1 MAEGMFQGMSMF
13 DVASN
18 ENAGIR
24 DRALQAAQLGR
35 GRVAVYAAGL
45 EGGMMA
51 QGLAR
56 MAGMKT
62 PEEEK
67 SEAINTIMSQNA
79 NRDPSNP
86 ADLLH
91 ISRQFVAAGLPN
103 YAQQFRDKARDVE
116 VQNRTS
122 AQADRELDQ
131 RDSRLTFD
139 EGKLEADTKYRT
151 SALDLQNRD
160 LEFRTEK
167 EKARA
172 EEVQAA
178 LERDQNVGD
187 VMQVQD
193 TDGNTVLAQ
202 VTAADDGTLSVKY
215 VTQDVVEASMSG
227 GATQGAETT
236 TASGNFAYNNQGALI
251 VKAAETEDVAP
262 IEEIDDDANTI
273 YDNLLKE
280 YETTFKDRNAPMMST
295 GSQLAVPETG
305 EFSSL
310 ESVPDP
316 IDYMIYKTIEKIENR
331 GGVVDSMYDL
341 YMGPGAEAMEALMK
355 GNGMANLWAENKA
368 RFEKEGDTTLYS
380 MEGRQT
386 LIDGTLK
393 GIITSPI
400 AFDVKLKQDHTTEDG
415 TMLAKKG
422 ETFDNVMSRLMSQ
435 DITAVTRDADG
446 NITGFQPPEKS
457 AFFNFN
463 EDLVK
468 YIAQDIVSKEEG
480 FKGLPEIT
488 GTAPKPSVDYGNQ
501 NVANQTVTAFLPEV
515 TLELVNNNLQSNT
528 EKVMGDTTEFDKV
541 VKENGNI
548 IADVAK
554 DIKRFVVDIF
564 TPKEHKDSAPENPIQ
579 SGFGSDAWSLGLLRV
594 KVSQFDTAKKN
605 ADGKYEL
612 EMPLFIEVKDAK
624 IRQAYQEWKARNFNY
639 FFRQGITLPN
649 ARVMP
654 K

>member
-1 MAEGMFQGMSMF
+1 MAETMFGNMF
-13 DVASN
+13 DVTTS
-18 ENAGIR
+18 ENQNIR
-24 DRALQAAQLGR
+24 DRALKVAQLQPGR
-35 GRVAVYAAGL
+35 ASVYGAGVA
-45 EGGMMA
+45 GGMLM
-51 QGLAR
+51 QNLAS

-62 PEEEK
+62 PEQEK
-67 SEAINTIMSQNA
+67 TELISNIMDRATNLDP
-79 NRDPSNP
+79 NDPSSYMKLAN
-86 ADLLH
+86 D
-91 ISRQFVAAGLPN
+91 FVQAGLPGIG
-103 YAQQFRDKARDVE
+103 QKFMDKSRSVQ

-122 AQADRELDQ
+122 SQTDRELDQ
-131 RDSRLTFD
+131 RDTRLDFD
-139 EGKLEADTKYRT
+139 KNKLTADTNYRDK
-151 SALDLQNRD
+151 SLSFSKQE
-160 LEFRTEK
+160 LEFRQGK
-167 EKARA
+167 EETRI
-172 EEVQAA
+172 EELKSQ
-178 LERDQNVGD
+178 LERDQKIGALE
-187 VMQVQD
+187 QI
-193 TDGNTVLAQ
+193 TDSEGNTILAQ
-202 VTAADDGTLSVKY
+202 ITTDDEGNYSVKPI
-215 VTQDVVEASMSG
+215 TQDVVESSMSG
-227 GATQGAETT
+227 SATQGAETT
-236 TASGNFAYNNQGALI
+236 TQSGKFSFNNQGALI
-251 VKAAETEDVAP
+251 VKPAETEDVAP

-380 MEGRQT
+380 MEGRQS
-386 LIDGTLK
+386 LIDSTLK

-422 ETFDNVMSRLMSQ
+422 ETFDDVMSRLMSQ
-435 DITAVTRDADG
+435 DITAVTRDDDG

-463 EDLVK
+463 DDLVR

-488 GTAPKPSVDYGNQ
+488 GTADTSLPKIDYGNQ
-501 NVANQTVTAFLPEV
+501 NVANTQVTA
-515 TLELVNNNLQSNT
+515 ELVNNNLQSTT
-528 EKVMGDTTEFDKV
+528 EAVMGDTTEFDKV

-548 IADVAK
+548 VADVAK
-554 DIKRFVVDIF
+554 DIKRFVLDIF
-564 TPKEHKDSAPENPIQ
+564 KPKEHKDSAPENPIK
-579 SGFGSDAWSLGLLRV
+579 SGFGSDAWSLRLLSV

-605 ADGKYEL
+605 DEGKYEL

>member
-1 MAEGMFQGMSMF
+1 MAETMFGNMF
-13 DVASN
+13 DVTTS
-18 ENAGIR
+18 ENQNIR
-24 DRALQAAQLGR
+24 DRALKVAQLQPGR
-35 GRVAVYAAGL
+35 ASVYGAGVA
-45 EGGMMA
+45 GGMLM
-51 QGLAR
+51 QNLAS

-62 PEEEK
+62 PEQEK
-67 SEAINTIMSQNA
+67 TELISNIMDRATNLDP
-79 NRDPSNP
+79 NDPSSYMKLAN
-86 ADLLH
+86 D
-91 ISRQFVAAGLPN
+91 FVQAGLPGIG
-103 YAQQFRDKARDVE
+103 QKFMDKSRSVQ

-122 AQADRELDQ
+122 SQTDRELDQ
-131 RDSRLTFD
+131 RDTRLDFD
-139 EGKLEADTKYRT
+139 KNKLTADTNYRDK
-151 SALDLQNRD
+151 SLSFSKQE
-160 LEFRTEK
+160 LEFRQGK
-167 EKARA
+167 EETRI
-172 EEVQAA
+172 EELKSQ
-178 LERDQNVGD
+178 LERDQKIGAL
-187 VMQVQD
+187 QQI
-193 TDGNTVLAQ
+193 TDSEGNTILAQ
-202 VTAADDGTLSVKY
+202 ITTDDEGNYSVKPI
-215 VTQDVVEASMSG
+215 TKDVVESSMSE

-236 TASGNFAYNNQGALI
+236 TQSGKFSFNNKGALI
-251 VKAAETEDVAP
+251 VKAAEPEDVAP

-380 MEGRQT
+380 MEGRQS
-386 LIDGTLK
+386 LIDSTLK

-422 ETFDNVMSRLMSQ
+422 ETFDDVMSRLMSQ
-435 DITAVTRDADG
+435 DITAVTRDDDG

-463 EDLVK
+463 DDLVK

-488 GTAPKPSVDYGNQ
+488 GTADTRLPDMDYGNQ
-501 NVANQTVTAFLPEV
+501 NVQNAEV
-515 TLELVNNNLQSNT
+515 SAELVNNNAQST
-528 EKVMGDTTEFDKV
+528 RESVIGDTTEFDKV

-548 IADVAK
+548 VADVAK
-554 DIKRFVVDIF
+554 DIKRFVLDIF
-564 TPKEHKDSAPENPIQ
+564 KPKEHKDSAPENPIK
-579 SGFGSDAWSLGLLRV
+579 SGFGSDAWSLRLLSV

-605 ADGKYEL
+605 DEGKYEL

>member
-1 MAEGMFQGMSMF
+1 MAETMFGNMF
-13 DVASN
+13 DVTTS
-18 ENAGIR
+18 ENQNIR
-24 DRALQAAQLGR
+24 DRALKVAQLQPGR
-35 GRVAVYAAGL
+35 ASVYGAGVA
-45 EGGMMA
+45 GGMLM
-51 QGLAR
+51 QNLAS

-62 PEEEK
+62 PEQEK
-67 SEAINTIMSQNA
+67 TELISNIMDRATNLDP
-79 NRDPSNP
+79 NDPSSYMKLAN
-86 ADLLH
+86 D
-91 ISRQFVAAGLPN
+91 FVQAGLPGIG
-103 YAQQFRDKARDVE
+103 QKFMDKSRSVQ

-122 AQADRELDQ
+122 SQTDRELDQ
-131 RDSRLTFD
+131 IDTRLDFD
-139 EGKLEADTKYRT
+139 KNKLTADTNYRDK
-151 SALDLQNRD
+151 SLSFSKQE
-160 LEFRTEK
+160 LEFRQGK
-167 EKARA
+167 EETRI
-172 EEVQAA
+172 EELKSQ
-178 LERDQNVGD
+178 LERDQKIGAL
-187 VMQVQD
+187 QQI
-193 TDGNTVLAQ
+193 TDSEGNTILAQ
-202 VTAADDGTLSVKY
+202 ITTDDEGNYSVKPI
-215 VTQDVVEASMSG
+215 TQDVVESSMSG
-227 GATQGAETT
+227 SATQGAETT
-236 TASGNFAYNNQGALI
+236 TQSGKFSFNNQGALI
-251 VKAAETEDVAP
+251 VKPAETEDVAP

-380 MEGRQT
+380 MEGRQS
-386 LIDGTLK
+386 LIDSTLK

-422 ETFDNVMSRLMSQ
+422 ETFDDVMSRLMSQ
-435 DITAVTRDADG
+435 DITAVTRDDDG

-463 EDLVK
+463 DDLVR

-488 GTAPKPSVDYGNQ
+488 GTADTSLPKIDYGNQ
-501 NVANQTVTAFLPEV
+501 NVANTQVTA
-515 TLELVNNNLQSNT
+515 ELVNNNLQSTT
-528 EKVMGDTTEFDKV
+528 EAVMGDTTEFDKV

-548 IADVAK
+548 VADVAK
-554 DIKRFVVDIF
+554 DIKRFVLDIF
-564 TPKEHKDSAPENPIQ
+564 KPKEHKDSAPENPIK
-579 SGFGSDAWSLGLLRV
+579 SGFGSDAWSLRLLSV

-605 ADGKYEL
+605 DEGKYEL

>member
-1 MAEGMFQGMSMF
+1 MAETMFGNMF
-13 DVASN
+13 DVTTS
-18 ENAGIR
+18 ENQNIR
-24 DRALQAAQLGR
+24 DRALKVAQLQPGR
-35 GRVAVYAAGL
+35 ASVYGAGVA
-45 EGGMMA
+45 GGMLM
-51 QGLAR
+51 QNLAS

-62 PEEEK
+62 PEQEK
-67 SEAINTIMSQNA
+67 TELISNIMDRATNLDP
-79 NRDPSNP
+79 NDPSSYMKLAN
-86 ADLLH
+86 D
-91 ISRQFVAAGLPN
+91 FVQAGLPGIG
-103 YAQQFRDKARDVE
+103 QKFMDKSRSVQ

-122 AQADRELDQ
+122 SQTDRELDQ
-131 RDSRLTFD
+131 RDTRLDFD
-139 EGKLEADTKYRT
+139 KNKLTADTNYRDK
-151 SALDLQNRD
+151 SLSFSKQE
-160 LEFRTEK
+160 LEFRQGK
-167 EKARA
+167 EETRI
-172 EEVQAA
+172 EELKSQ
-178 LERDQNVGD
+178 LERDQKIGAL
-187 VMQVQD
+187 QQI
-193 TDGNTVLAQ
+193 TDSEGNTILAQ
-202 VTAADDGTLSVKY
+202 ITTDDEGNYSVKPI
-215 VTQDVVEASMSG
+215 TQDVVESSMSG
-227 GATQGAETT
+227 SATQGAETT
-236 TASGNFAYNNQGALI
+236 TQSGKFSFNNQGALI
-251 VKAAETEDVAP
+251 VKPAETEDVAP

-380 MEGRQT
+380 MEGRQS
-386 LIDGTLK
+386 LIDSTLK

-422 ETFDNVMSRLMSQ
+422 ETFDDVMSRLMSQ
-435 DITAVTRDADG
+435 DITAVTRDDDG

-463 EDLVK
+463 DDLVR

-488 GTAPKPSVDYGNQ
+488 GTADTSLPKIDYGNQ
-501 NVANQTVTAFLPEV
+501 NVANTQVTA
-515 TLELVNNNLQSNT
+515 ELVNNNLQSTT
-528 EKVMGDTTEFDKV
+528 EAVMGDTTEFDKV

-548 IADVAK
+548 VADVAK
-554 DIKRFVVDIF
+554 DIKRFVLDIF
-564 TPKEHKDSAPENPIQ
+564 KPKEHKDSAPENPIK
-579 SGFGSDAWSLGLLRV
+579 SGFGSDAWSLRLLSV

-605 ADGKYEL
+605 DEGKYEL
-612 EMPLFIEVKDAK
+612 EMPLFIEVKNAK

>member
-1 MAEGMFQGMSMF
+1 MAETMFGNMF
-13 DVASN
+13 DVTTS
-18 ENAGIR
+18 ENQNIR
-24 DRALQAAQLGR
+24 DRALKVAQLQPGR
-35 GRVAVYAAGL
+35 ASVYGAGVA
-45 EGGMMA
+45 GGMLM
-51 QGLAR
+51 QNLAS

-62 PEEEK
+62 PEQEK
-67 SEAINTIMSQNA
+67 TELISNIMDRATNLDP
-79 NRDPSNP
+79 NDPSSYMKLAN
-86 ADLLH
+86 D
-91 ISRQFVAAGLPN
+91 FVQAGLPGIG
-103 YAQQFRDKARDVE
+103 QKFMDKSRSVQ

-122 AQADRELDQ
+122 SQTDRELDQ
-131 RDSRLTFD
+131 RDTRLDFD
-139 EGKLEADTKYRT
+139 KNKLTADTNYRDK
-151 SALDLQNRD
+151 SLSFSKQE
-160 LEFRTEK
+160 LEFRQGK
-167 EKARA
+167 EETRI
-172 EEVQAA
+172 EELKSQ
-178 LERDQNVGD
+178 LERDQKIGAL
-187 VMQVQD
+187 QQI
-193 TDGNTVLAQ
+193 TDSEGNTILAQ
-202 VTAADDGTLSVKY
+202 ITTDDEGNYSVKPI
-215 VTQDVVEASMSG
+215 TQDVVESSMSG
-227 GATQGAETT
+227 SATQGAETT
-236 TASGNFAYNNQGALI
+236 TQSGKFSFNNQGALI
-251 VKAAETEDVAP
+251 VKPAETEDVAP

-380 MEGRQT
+380 MEGRQS
-386 LIDGTLK
+386 LIDSTLK

-422 ETFDNVMSRLMSQ
+422 ETFDDVMSRLMSQ
-435 DITAVTRDADG
+435 DITAVTRDDDG

-463 EDLVK
+463 DDLVR

-488 GTAPKPSVDYGNQ
+488 GTADTSLPKIDYGNQ
-501 NVANQTVTAFLPEV
+501 NVANTQVTA
-515 TLELVNNNLQSNT
+515 ELVNNNLQSTT
-528 EKVMGDTTEFDKV
+528 EAVMGDTTEFDKV

-548 IADVAK
+548 VADVAK
-554 DIKRFVVDIF
+554 DIKRFVLDIF
-564 TPKEHKDSAPENPIQ
+564 KPKEHKDSAPENPIK
-579 SGFGSDAWSLGLLRV
+579 SGFGSDAWSLRLLSV

-605 ADGKYEL
+605 DEGKYEL

>member
-1 MAEGMFQGMSMF
+1 MAETMFGNMF
-13 DVASN
+13 DVTTS
-18 ENAGIR
+18 ENQNIR
-24 DRALQAAQLGR
+24 DRALKVAQLQPGR
-35 GRVAVYAAGL
+35 ASVYGAGVA
-45 EGGMMA
+45 GGMLM
-51 QGLAR
+51 QNLAS

-62 PEEEK
+62 PEQEK
-67 SEAINTIMSQNA
+67 TELISGIMDRATNLDP
-79 NRDPSNP
+79 NDPSSYMKLAN
-86 ADLLH
+86 D
-91 ISRQFVAAGLPN
+91 FVQAGLPGIG
-103 YAQQFRDKARDVE
+103 QKFMDKSRSVQ
-116 VQNRTS
+116 VQNTTS

-131 RDSRLTFD
+131 RDTRLDFD
-139 EGKLEADTKYRT
+139 KNKLTADTSYRDK
-151 SALDLQNRD
+151 SLSFSQQD

-167 EKARA
+167 EETRIEELKA
-172 EEVQAA
+172 Q
-178 LERDQNVGD
+178 LERDQKVGAL
-187 VMQVQD
+187 QQI
-193 TDGNTVLAQ
+193 TDSQGNTILAQ
-202 VTAADDGTLSVKY
+202 ITTDDEGNYSVKPI
-215 VTQDVVEASMSG
+215 TQDVVESSMSG
-227 GATQGAETT
+227 SATQGAETT
-236 TASGNFAYNNQGALI
+236 TQSGKFSFNNQGALI
-251 VKAAETEDVAP
+251 VKPAETEDVAP

-422 ETFDNVMSRLMSQ
+422 ETFDDVMSRLMSQ
-435 DITAVTRDADG
+435 DITAVTRDDEG

-463 EDLVK
+463 DDLVR

-488 GTAPKPSVDYGNQ
+488 GTADTSLPEIDYGNQ
-501 NVANQTVTAFLPEV
+501 NVLNNQVTA
-515 TLELVNNNLQSNT
+515 ELVNVGANNTPVT
-528 EKVMGDTTEFDKV
+528 ETVMGDTTEFNNV

-548 IADVAK
+548 VADVAK
-554 DIKRFVVDIF
+554 DIKRFVLDIF
-564 TPKEHKDSAPENPIQ
+564 KPKEHKDSAPENPIK
-579 SGFGSDAWSLGLLRV
+579 SGFGSDAWSLRLLSV

>member
-1 MAEGMFQGMSMF
+1 MAETMFGNMF
-13 DVASN
+13 DVTTS
-18 ENAGIR
+18 ENQNIR
-24 DRALQAAQLGR
+24 DRALKVAQLQPGR
-35 GRVAVYAAGL
+35 ASVYGAGVA
-45 EGGMMA
+45 GGMLM
-51 QGLAR
+51 QNLAS

-62 PEEEK
+62 PEQEK
-67 SEAINTIMSQNA
+67 TELISGIMDRATNLDP
-79 NRDPSNP
+79 NDPSSYMKLAN
-86 ADLLH
+86 D
-91 ISRQFVAAGLPN
+91 FVQAGLPGIG
-103 YAQQFRDKARDVE
+103 QKFMDKSRSVQ
-116 VQNRTS
+116 VQNTTS

-131 RDSRLTFD
+131 RDTRLDFD
-139 EGKLEADTKYRT
+139 KNKLTADTSYRDK
-151 SALDLQNRD
+151 SLSFSQQD

-167 EKARA
+167 EETRIEELKA
-172 EEVQAA
+172 Q
-178 LERDQNVGD
+178 LERDQKVGTL
-187 VMQVQD
+187 QQI
-193 TDGNTVLAQ
+193 TDSQGNTILAQ
-202 VTAADDGTLSVKY
+202 ITTDDEGNYSVKPI
-215 VTQDVVEASMSG
+215 TQDVVESSMSES
-227 GATQGAETT
+227 ATQVAETT
-236 TASGNFAYNNQGALI
+236 TQSGKFSFNNQGALI
-251 VKAAETEDVAP
+251 VKPAETEDVAP

-422 ETFDNVMSRLMSQ
+422 ETFDDVMSRLMSQ
-435 DITAVTRDADG
+435 DITAVTRDDEG

-463 EDLVK
+463 DDLVR

-488 GTAPKPSVDYGNQ
+488 GTADTSLPEIDYGNQ
-501 NVANQTVTAFLPEV
+501 NVLNNQVTA
-515 TLELVNNNLQSNT
+515 ELVNVGANNTPVT
-528 EKVMGDTTEFDKV
+528 ETVMGDTTEFNNV

-548 IADVAK
+548 VADVAK
-554 DIKRFVVDIF
+554 DIKRFVLDIF
-564 TPKEHKDSAPENPIQ
+564 KPKEHKDSAPENPIK
-579 SGFGSDAWSLGLLRV
+579 SGFGSDAWSLRLLSV

-612 EMPLFIEVKDAK
+612 EMPMFIEVKDAK

>member
-1 MAEGMFQGMSMF
+1 MFGNMF
-13 DVASN
+13 DVTTS
-18 ENAGIR
+18 ENQNIR
-24 DRALQAAQLGR
+24 DRALKVAQLQPGR
-35 GRVAVYAAGL
+35 ASVYGAGVA
-45 EGGMMA
+45 GGMLM
-51 QGLAR
+51 QNLAS

-62 PEEEK
+62 PEQEK
-67 SEAINTIMSQNA
+67 TELISNIMDRATNLDP
-79 NRDPSNP
+79 NDPSSYMKLAN
-86 ADLLH
+86 D
-91 ISRQFVAAGLPN
+91 FVQAGLPGIG
-103 YAQQFRDKARDVE
+103 QKFMDKSRSVQ

-122 AQADRELDQ
+122 SQTDRELDQ
-131 RDSRLTFD
+131 IDTRLDFD
-139 EGKLEADTKYRT
+139 KNKLTADTNYRDK
-151 SALDLQNRD
+151 SLSFSKQE
-160 LEFRTEK
+160 LEFRQGK
-167 EKARA
+167 EETRI
-172 EEVQAA
+172 EELKSQ
-178 LERDQNVGD
+178 LERDQKIGALE
-187 VMQVQD
+187 QI
-193 TDGNTVLAQ
+193 TDSEGNTILAQ
-202 VTAADDGTLSVKY
+202 ITTDDEGNYSVKPI
-215 VTQDVVEASMSG
+215 TQDVVESSMSG
-227 GATQGAETT
+227 SATQGAETT
-236 TASGNFAYNNQGALI
+236 TQSGKFSFNNQGALI
-251 VKAAETEDVAP
+251 VKPAETEDVAP

-380 MEGRQT
+380 MEGRQS
-386 LIDGTLK
+386 LIDSTLK

-422 ETFDNVMSRLMSQ
+422 ETFDDVMSRLMSQ
-435 DITAVTRDADG
+435 DITAVTRDDDG

-463 EDLVK
+463 DDLVR

-488 GTAPKPSVDYGNQ
+488 GTADTSLPKIDYGNQ
-501 NVANQTVTAFLPEV
+501 NVANTQVTA
-515 TLELVNNNLQSNT
+515 ELVNNNLQSTT
-528 EKVMGDTTEFDKV
+528 EAVMGDTTEFDKV

-548 IADVAK
+548 VADVAK
-554 DIKRFVVDIF
+554 DIKRFVLDIF
-564 TPKEHKDSAPENPIQ
+564 KPKEHKDSAPENPIK
-579 SGFGSDAWSLGLLRV
+579 SGFGSDAWSLRLLSV

-605 ADGKYEL
+605 DEGKYEL

>member
-1 MAEGMFQGMSMF
+1 MAETMFGNMF
-13 DVASN
+13 DVTTS
-18 ENAGIR
+18 ENQNIR
-24 DRALQAAQLGR
+24 DRALKVAQLQPGR
-35 GRVAVYAAGL
+35 ASVYGAGVA
-45 EGGMMA
+45 GGMLM
-51 QGLAR
+51 QNLAS

-62 PEEEK
+62 PEQEK
-67 SEAINTIMSQNA
+67 TELISGIMDRATNLDP
-79 NRDPSNP
+79 NDPSSYMKLAN
-86 ADLLH
+86 D
-91 ISRQFVAAGLPN
+91 FVQAGLPGIG
-103 YAQQFRDKARDVE
+103 QKFMDKSRSVQ
-116 VQNRTS
+116 VQNTTS
-122 AQADRELDQ
+122 AQKDRELDQ
-131 RDSRLTFD
+131 KDDRLT
-139 EGKLEADTKYRT
+139 ADTDYRT
-151 SALDLQNRD
+151 SSLDLQNRD
-160 LEFRTEK
+160 LSFRTEK
-167 EKARA
+167 EETRI
-172 EEVQAA
+172 EELQAQ
-178 LERDQNVGD
+178 LERDQKIGVL
-187 VMQVQD
+187 QQI
-193 TDGNTVLAQ
+193 TDSEGNTILAQ
-202 VTAADDGTLSVKY
+202 ITTDDEGNYSVKPI
-215 VTQDVVEASMSG
+215 TQDVVEASMSG

-236 TASGNFAYNNQGALI
+236 TQSGKFSFNNQGALI
-251 VKAAETEDVAP
+251 VKAAEKEDVAP

-273 YDNLLKE
+273 YKNLLKE

-305 EFSSL
+305 EFSNL

-316 IDYMIYKTIEKIENR
+316 VDYMIYKTIEKIENR

-422 ETFDNVMSRLMSQ
+422 ETFDDVMSRLMSQ
-435 DITAVTRDADG
+435 DITAVTRDDEG
-446 NITGFQPPEKS
+446 NITGFQPPEQS

-468 YIAQDIVSKEEG
+468 YIAQDIVSKEDG

-488 GTAPKPSVDYGNQ
+488 GTADTRLPEMDYNNQ
-501 NVANQTVTAFLPEV
+501 NVANTQVTA
-515 TLELVNNNLQSNT
+515 ELVNNNLQSTT
-528 EKVMGDTTEFDKV
+528 EAVMGDTTEFDKV

-548 IADVAK
+548 VADVAK
-554 DIKRFVVDIF
+554 DIKRFVLDIF
-564 TPKEHKDSAPENPIQ
+564 TPKEHKDSAPENPIK
-579 SGFGSDAWSLGLLRV
+579 SGFGSDAWSLRLLSV

>member
-1 MAEGMFQGMSMF
+1 MFGNMF
-13 DVASN
+13 DVTTS
-18 ENAGIR
+18 ENQNIR
-24 DRALQAAQLGR
+24 DRALKVAQLQPGR
-35 GRVAVYAAGL
+35 ASVYGAGVA
-45 EGGMMA
+45 GGMLM
-51 QGLAR
+51 QNLAS

-62 PEEEK
+62 PEQEK
-67 SEAINTIMSQNA
+67 TELISNIMDRATNLDP
-79 NRDPSNP
+79 NDPSSYMKLAN
-86 ADLLH
+86 D
-91 ISRQFVAAGLPN
+91 FVQAGLPGIG
-103 YAQQFRDKARDVE
+103 QKFMDKSRSVQ

-122 AQADRELDQ
+122 SQTDRELDQ
-131 RDSRLTFD
+131 IDTRLDFD
-139 EGKLEADTKYRT
+139 KNKLTADTNYRDK
-151 SALDLQNRD
+151 SLSFSKQE
-160 LEFRTEK
+160 LEFRQGK
-167 EKARA
+167 EETRI
-172 EEVQAA
+172 EELKSQ
-178 LERDQNVGD
+178 LERDQKIGALE
-187 VMQVQD
+187 QI
-193 TDGNTVLAQ
+193 TDSEGNTILAQ
-202 VTAADDGTLSVKY
+202 ITTDDEGNYSVKPI
-215 VTQDVVEASMSG
+215 TQDVVESSMSG
-227 GATQGAETT
+227 SATQGAETT
-236 TASGNFAYNNQGALI
+236 TQSGKFSFNNQGALI
-251 VKAAETEDVAP
+251 VKPAETEDVAP

-380 MEGRQT
+380 MEGRQS
-386 LIDGTLK
+386 LIDSTLK

-422 ETFDNVMSRLMSQ
+422 ETFDDVMSRLMSQ
-435 DITAVTRDADG
+435 DITAVTRDDDG

-463 EDLVK
+463 DDLVR

-488 GTAPKPSVDYGNQ
+488 GTADTSLPKIDYGNQ
-501 NVANQTVTAFLPEV
+501 NVANTQVTA
-515 TLELVNNNLQSNT
+515 ELVNNNLQSTT
-528 EKVMGDTTEFDKV
+528 EAVMGDTTEFDKV

-548 IADVAK
+548 VADVAK
-554 DIKRFVVDIF
+554 DIKRFVLDIF
-564 TPKEHKDSAPENPIQ
+564 KPKEHKDSAPENPIK
-579 SGFGSDAWSLGLLRV
+579 SGFGSDAWSLRLLSV

-605 ADGKYEL
+605 DEGKYEL
-612 EMPLFIEVKDAK
+612 EMPLFIEVKNAK

>member
-1 MAEGMFQGMSMF
+1 MAETMFGNMF
-13 DVASN
+13 DVTTS
-18 ENAGIR
+18 ENQNIR
-24 DRALQAAQLGR
+24 DRALKVAQLQPGR
-35 GRVAVYAAGL
+35 ASVYGAGVA
-45 EGGMMA
+45 GGMLM
-51 QGLAR
+51 QNLAS

-62 PEEEK
+62 PEQEK
-67 SEAINTIMSQNA
+67 TELISNIMDRATNLDP
-79 NRDPSNP
+79 NDPSSYMKLAN
-86 ADLLH
+86 D
-91 ISRQFVAAGLPN
+91 FVQAGLPGIG
-103 YAQQFRDKARDVE
+103 QKFMDKSRSVQ

-122 AQADRELDQ
+122 SQTDRELDQ
-131 RDSRLTFD
+131 IDTRLDFD
-139 EGKLEADTKYRT
+139 KNKLTADTNYRDK
-151 SALDLQNRD
+151 SLSFSKQE
-160 LEFRTEK
+160 LEFRQGK
-167 EKARA
+167 EETRI
-172 EEVQAA
+172 EELKSQ
-178 LERDQNVGD
+178 LERDQKIGALE
-187 VMQVQD
+187 QI
-193 TDGNTVLAQ
+193 TDSEGNTILAQ
-202 VTAADDGTLSVKY
+202 ITTDDEGNYSVKPI
-215 VTQDVVEASMSG
+215 TQDVVESSMSG
-227 GATQGAETT
+227 SATQGAETT
-236 TASGNFAYNNQGALI
+236 TQSGKFSFNNQGALI
-251 VKAAETEDVAP
+251 VKPAETEDVAP

-380 MEGRQT
+380 MEGRQS
-386 LIDGTLK
+386 LIDSTLK

-422 ETFDNVMSRLMSQ
+422 ETFDDVMSRLMSQ
-435 DITAVTRDADG
+435 DITAVTRDDDG

-463 EDLVK
+463 DDLVR

-488 GTAPKPSVDYGNQ
+488 GTADTSLPKIDYGNQ
-501 NVANQTVTAFLPEV
+501 NVANTQVTA
-515 TLELVNNNLQSNT
+515 ELVNNNLQSTT
-528 EKVMGDTTEFDKV
+528 EAVMGDTTEFDKV

-548 IADVAK
+548 VADVAK
-554 DIKRFVVDIF
+554 DIKRFVLDIF
-564 TPKEHKDSAPENPIQ
+564 KPKEHKDSAPENPIK
-579 SGFGSDAWSLGLLRV
+579 SGFGSDAWSLRLLSV

-605 ADGKYEL
+605 DEGKYEL

>member
-1 MAEGMFQGMSMF
+1 MAETMFGNMF
-13 DVASN
+13 DVTTS
-18 ENAGIR
+18 ENQNIR
-24 DRALQAAQLGR
+24 DRALKVAQLQPGR
-35 GRVAVYAAGL
+35 ASVYGAGVA
-45 EGGMMA
+45 GGMLM
-51 QGLAR
+51 QNLAS

-62 PEEEK
+62 PEQEK
-67 SEAINTIMSQNA
+67 TELISGIMDRATNLDP
-79 NRDPSNP
+79 NDPSSYMKLAN
-86 ADLLH
+86 D
-91 ISRQFVAAGLPN
+91 FVQAGLPGIG
-103 YAQQFRDKARDVE
+103 QKFMDKSRSVQ
-116 VQNRTS
+116 VQNTTS

-131 RDSRLTFD
+131 RDTRLDFD
-139 EGKLEADTKYRT
+139 KNKLTADTSYRDK
-151 SALDLQNRD
+151 SLSFSQQD

-167 EKARA
+167 EETRIEELKA
-172 EEVQAA
+172 Q
-178 LERDQNVGD
+178 LERDQKVGAL
-187 VMQVQD
+187 QQI
-193 TDGNTVLAQ
+193 TDSQGNTILAQ
-202 VTAADDGTLSVKY
+202 ITTDDEGNYSVKPI
-215 VTQDVVEASMSG
+215 TQDVVESSMSG
-227 GATQGAETT
+227 SATQGAETT
-236 TASGNFAYNNQGALI
+236 TQSGKFSFNNQGALI
-251 VKAAETEDVAP
+251 VKPAETEDVAP

-280 YETTFKDRNAPMMST
+280 YKTTFIDRNAPMMST
-295 GSQLAVPETG
+295 GSQLAVPATG

-422 ETFDNVMSRLMSQ
+422 ETFDDVMSRLMSQ
-435 DITAVTRDADG
+435 DITAVTRDDEG

-463 EDLVK
+463 DDLVR

-488 GTAPKPSVDYGNQ
+488 GTADTSLPEIDYGNQ
-501 NVANQTVTAFLPEV
+501 NVLNNQVTA
-515 TLELVNNNLQSNT
+515 ELVNVGANNTPVT
-528 EKVMGDTTEFDKV
+528 ETVMGDTTEFNNV

-548 IADVAK
+548 VADVAK
-554 DIKRFVVDIF
+554 DIKRFVLDIF
-564 TPKEHKDSAPENPIQ
+564 KPKEHKDSAPENPIK
-579 SGFGSDAWSLGLLRV
+579 SGFGSDAWSLRLLSV

-612 EMPLFIEVKDAK
+612 EMPMFIEVKDAK

>member
-1 MAEGMFQGMSMF
+1 MAETMFGNMF
-13 DVASN
+13 DVTTS
-18 ENAGIR
+18 ENQNIR
-24 DRALQAAQLGR
+24 DRALKVAQLQPGR
-35 GRVAVYAAGL
+35 ASVYGAGVA
-45 EGGMMA
+45 GGMLM
-51 QGLAR
+51 QNLAS

-62 PEEEK
+62 PEQEK
-67 SEAINTIMSQNA
+67 TELISNIMDRATNLDP
-79 NRDPSNP
+79 NDPSSYMKLAN
-86 ADLLH
+86 D
-91 ISRQFVAAGLPN
+91 FVQAGLPGIG
-103 YAQQFRDKARDVE
+103 QKFMDKSRSVQ

-122 AQADRELDQ
+122 SQTDRELDQ
-131 RDSRLTFD
+131 RDTRLDFD
-139 EGKLEADTKYRT
+139 KNKLTADTNYRDK
-151 SALDLQNRD
+151 SLSFSKQE
-160 LEFRTEK
+160 LEFRQGK
-167 EKARA
+167 EETRI
-172 EEVQAA
+172 EELKSQ
-178 LERDQNVGD
+178 LERDQKIGALE
-187 VMQVQD
+187 QI
-193 TDGNTVLAQ
+193 TDSEGNTILAQ
-202 VTAADDGTLSVKY
+202 ITTDDEGNYSVKPI
-215 VTQDVVEASMSG
+215 TQDVVESSMSG
-227 GATQGAETT
+227 SATQGAETT
-236 TASGNFAYNNQGALI
+236 TQSGKFSFNNQGALI
-251 VKAAETEDVAP
+251 VKPAETEDVAP

-380 MEGRQT
+380 MEGRQS
-386 LIDGTLK
+386 LIDSTLK

-422 ETFDNVMSRLMSQ
+422 ETFDDVMSRLMSQ
-435 DITAVTRDADG
+435 DITAVTRDDDG

-463 EDLVK
+463 DDLVR

-488 GTAPKPSVDYGNQ
+488 GTADTSLPKIDYGNQ
-501 NVANQTVTAFLPEV
+501 NVANTQVTA
-515 TLELVNNNLQSNT
+515 ELVNNNLQSTT
-528 EKVMGDTTEFDKV
+528 EAVMGDTTEFDKV

-548 IADVAK
+548 VADVAK
-554 DIKRFVVDIF
+554 DIKRFVLDIF
-564 TPKEHKDSAPENPIQ
+564 KPKEHKDSAPENPIK
-579 SGFGSDAWSLGLLRV
+579 SGFGSDAWSLRLLSV

-605 ADGKYEL
+605 DEGKYEL
-612 EMPLFIEVKDAK
+612 EMPLFIEVKNAK

>member
-79 NRDPSNP
+79 NRDPNNP

-122 AQADRELDQ
+122 TQTDRELDQ
-131 RDSRLTFD
+131 RDARLTFD
-139 EGKLEADTKYRT
+139 EGKLEADTSYRT
-151 SALDLQNRD
+151 SSLELQGKD
-160 LEFRTEK
+160 LEFRTKK
-167 EKARA
+167 EEARA
-172 EEVQAA
+172 AEVQAA
-178 LERDQNVGD
+178 LERDKNVGD
-187 VMQVQD
+187 VMTLTD
-193 TDGNTVLAQ
+193 TEGNTVLGQ
-202 VTAADDGTLSVKY
+202 VTADDDGTMSVKMI
-215 VTQDVVEASMSG
+215 TQDVVETSMSG

-236 TASGNFAYNNQGALI
+236 TSSGDFAYNKDGAII
-251 VKAAETEDVAP
+251 VKAAEIEDVAP

-273 YDNLLKE
+273 YKNLLKE

-380 MEGRQT
+380 MEGRQS
-386 LIDGTLK
+386 LIDNTLK

-400 AFDVKLKQDHTTEDG
+400 AFDVKLKQDHTLDDG
-415 TMLAKKG
+415 SVVAKKG
-422 ETFDNVMSRLMSQ
+422 ETFDTAMSRLMSQ
-435 DITAVTRDADG
+435 DMTAVTRDDDG
-446 NITGFQPPEKS
+446 NITGFQPPEEG
-457 AFFNFN
+457 AFFNFDK
-463 EDLVK
+463 EIVQF
-468 YIAQDIVSKEEG
+468 IAKDIVSKEDG
-480 FKGLPEIT
+480 FKGIPEIT
-488 GTAPKPSVDYGNQ
+488 GTADTRLPDMDYGNQ
-501 NVANQTVTAFLPEV
+501 NVAKTRVTA
-515 TLELVNNNLQSNT
+515 ELVNNNLQSTT
-528 EKVMGDTTEFDKV
+528 EAVMGDTTEFDKV
-541 VKENGNI
+541 VKENGTI
-548 IADVAK
+548 VAVAAK
-554 DIKRFVVDIF
+554 DLKRFILDIF
-564 TPKEHKDSAPENPIQ
+564 KPKEHKDSAPENPIK
-579 SGFGSDAWSLGLLRV
+579 SGFGSDAWSLRLLSV

-612 EMPLFIEVKDAK
+612 EMPPVIDVKDGKAVK
-624 IRQAYQEWKARNFNY
+624 AYTDWRNLNFNY
-639 FFRQGITLPN
+639 FFRQGIELPL
-649 ARVMP
+649 ARV
-654 K
+654 KKN

>member
-1 MAEGMFQGMSMF
+1 MAETMFGNMF
-13 DVASN
+13 DVTTS
-18 ENAGIR
+18 ENQNIR
-24 DRALQAAQLGR
+24 DRALKVAQLQPGR
-35 GRVAVYAAGL
+35 ASVYGAGVA
-45 EGGMMA
+45 GGMLM
-51 QGLAR
+51 QNLAS

-62 PEEEK
+62 PEQEK
-67 SEAINTIMSQNA
+67 TELISGIMDRATNLDP
-79 NRDPSNP
+79 NDPSSYMKLAN
-86 ADLLH
+86 D
-91 ISRQFVAAGLPN
+91 FVQAGLPGIG
-103 YAQQFRDKARDVE
+103 QKFMDKSRSVQ
-116 VQNRTS
+116 VQNTTS

-131 RDSRLTFD
+131 RDTRLDFD
-139 EGKLEADTKYRT
+139 KNKLTADTSYRDK
-151 SALDLQNRD
+151 SLSFSQQD

-167 EKARA
+167 EETRIEELKA
-172 EEVQAA
+172 Q
-178 LERDQNVGD
+178 LERDQKVGAL
-187 VMQVQD
+187 QQI
-193 TDGNTVLAQ
+193 TDSQGNTILAQ
-202 VTAADDGTLSVKY
+202 ITTDDEGNYSVKPI
-215 VTQDVVEASMSG
+215 TQDVVESSMSG
-227 GATQGAETT
+227 SATQGAETT
-236 TASGNFAYNNQGALI
+236 TQSGKFSFNNQGALI
-251 VKAAETEDVAP
+251 VKPAETEDVAP

-422 ETFDNVMSRLMSQ
+422 ETFDDVMSRLMSQ
-435 DITAVTRDADG
+435 DITAVTRDDEG

-463 EDLVK
+463 DDLVR

-488 GTAPKPSVDYGNQ
+488 GTADTSLPEIDYGNQ
-501 NVANQTVTAFLPEV
+501 NVLNNQVTA
-515 TLELVNNNLQSNT
+515 ELVNVGANNTPVT
-528 EKVMGDTTEFDKV
+528 ETVMGDTTEFNNV

-548 IADVAK
+548 VADVAK
-554 DIKRFVVDIF
+554 DIKRFVLDIF
-564 TPKEHKDSAPENPIQ
+564 KPKEHKDSAPENPIK
-579 SGFGSDAWSLGLLRV
+579 SGFGSDAWSLRLLSV

-612 EMPLFIEVKDAK
+612 EMPMFIEVKDAK

>member
-1 MAEGMFQGMSMF
+1 MAETMFGNMF
-13 DVASN
+13 DVTTS
-18 ENAGIR
+18 ENQNIR
-24 DRALQAAQLGR
+24 DRALKVAQLQPGR
-35 GRVAVYAAGL
+35 ASVYGAGVA
-45 EGGMMA
+45 GGMLM
-51 QGLAR
+51 QNLAS

-62 PEEEK
+62 PEQEK
-67 SEAINTIMSQNA
+67 TELISNIMDRATNLDP
-79 NRDPSNP
+79 NDPSSYMKLAN
-86 ADLLH
+86 D
-91 ISRQFVAAGLPN
+91 FVQAGLPGIG
-103 YAQQFRDKARDVE
+103 QKFMDKSRSVQ

-122 AQADRELDQ
+122 SQTDRELDQ
-131 RDSRLTFD
+131 IDTRLDFD
-139 EGKLEADTKYRT
+139 KNKLTADTNYRDK
-151 SALDLQNRD
+151 SLSFSKQE
-160 LEFRTEK
+160 LEFRQGK
-167 EKARA
+167 EETRI
-172 EEVQAA
+172 EELKSQ
-178 LERDQNVGD
+178 LERDQKIGALE
-187 VMQVQD
+187 QI
-193 TDGNTVLAQ
+193 TDSEGNTILAQ
-202 VTAADDGTLSVKY
+202 ITTDDEGNYSVKPI
-215 VTQDVVEASMSG
+215 TQDVVESSMSG
-227 GATQGAETT
+227 SATQGAETT
-236 TASGNFAYNNQGALI
+236 TQSGKFSFNNQGALI
-251 VKAAETEDVAP
+251 VKPAETEDVAP

-380 MEGRQT
+380 MEGRQS
-386 LIDGTLK
+386 LIDSTLK

-422 ETFDNVMSRLMSQ
+422 ETFDDVMSRLMSQ
-435 DITAVTRDADG
+435 DITAVTRDDDG

-463 EDLVK
+463 DDLVR

-488 GTAPKPSVDYGNQ
+488 GTADTSLPKIDYGNQ
-501 NVANQTVTAFLPEV
+501 NVANTQVTA
-515 TLELVNNNLQSNT
+515 ELVNNNLQSTT
-528 EKVMGDTTEFDKV
+528 EAVMGDTTEFDKV

-548 IADVAK
+548 VADVAK
-554 DIKRFVVDIF
+554 DIKRFVLDIF
-564 TPKEHKDSAPENPIQ
+564 KPKEHKDSAPENPIK
-579 SGFGSDAWSLGLLRV
+579 SGFGSDAWSLRLLSV

-605 ADGKYEL
+605 DEGKYEL
-612 EMPLFIEVKDAK
+612 EMPLFIEVKNAK

>member
-1 MAEGMFQGMSMF
+1 MAETMFGNMF
-13 DVASN
+13 DVTTS
-18 ENAGIR
+18 ENQNIR
-24 DRALQAAQLGR
+24 DRALKVAQLQPGR
-35 GRVAVYAAGL
+35 ASVYGAGVA
-45 EGGMMA
+45 GGMLM
-51 QGLAR
+51 QNLAS

-62 PEEEK
+62 PEQEK
-67 SEAINTIMSQNA
+67 TELISGIMDRATNLDP
-79 NRDPSNP
+79 NDPSSYMKLAN
-86 ADLLH
+86 D
-91 ISRQFVAAGLPN
+91 FVQAGLPGIG
-103 YAQQFRDKARDVE
+103 QKFMDKSRSVQ
-116 VQNRTS
+116 VQNTTS

-131 RDSRLTFD
+131 RDTRLDFD
-139 EGKLEADTKYRT
+139 KNKLTADTSYRDK
-151 SALDLQNRD
+151 SLSFSQQD

-167 EKARA
+167 EETRIEELKA
-172 EEVQAA
+172 Q
-178 LERDQNVGD
+178 LERDQKVGTL
-187 VMQVQD
+187 QQI
-193 TDGNTVLAQ
+193 TDSQGNTILAQ
-202 VTAADDGTLSVKY
+202 ITTDDEGNYSVKPI
-215 VTQDVVEASMSG
+215 TQDVVESSMSG
-227 GATQGAETT
+227 SATQGAETT
-236 TASGNFAYNNQGALI
+236 TQSGKFSFNNQGALI
-251 VKAAETEDVAP
+251 VKPAETEDVAP

-422 ETFDNVMSRLMSQ
+422 ETFDDVMSRLMSQ
-435 DITAVTRDADG
+435 DITAVTRDDEG

-463 EDLVK
+463 DDLVR

-488 GTAPKPSVDYGNQ
+488 GTADTSLPEIDYGNQ
-501 NVANQTVTAFLPEV
+501 NVLNNQVTA
-515 TLELVNNNLQSNT
+515 ELVNVGANNTPVT
-528 EKVMGDTTEFDKV
+528 ETVMGDTTEFNNV

-548 IADVAK
+548 VADVAK
-554 DIKRFVVDIF
+554 DIKRFVLDIF
-564 TPKEHKDSAPENPIQ
+564 KPKEHKDSAPENPIK
-579 SGFGSDAWSLGLLRV
+579 SGFGSDAWSLRLLSV

-612 EMPLFIEVKDAK
+612 EMPMFIEVKDAK